1 MLSTAGAVAAIAVM
15 AIITFLTRALP
26 FLLFDR
32 GESPPKLVLYLGRVL
47 PPAIIAMLIVYCL
60 RGVSFS
66 TPGGWVPQL
75 LCVAVVVA
83 LHLWKHNNLLSIFG
97 GTVLYMVMV
106 QAVF

>member
-47 PPAIIAMLIVYCL
+47 PPAIIAMLIVFGIVIWLVDSGIVAALIGFTGL
-60 RGVSFS
+60 RG
-66 TPGGWVPQL
+66 
-75 LCVAVVVA
+75 
-83 LHLWKHNNLLSIFG
+83 
-97 GTVLYMVMV
+97 
-106 QAVF
+106 